1 MASDHASHER
11 IDNILHKYEASIPD
25 KWQQNILAEPAE
37 IALANELDEKLP
49 KLDILLN
56 EQNYMGAMEAINSF
70 VPGLNNFFEKQWLWL
85 KIFQSEII
93 VWRFWMRLEKPLP
106 KLHIF
111 HQCRFNPG
119 L

>member
-1 MASDHASHER
+1 M
-11 IDNILHKYEASIPD
+11 KASIPD

-70 VPGLNNFFEKQWLWL
+70 VPGLNNFFEKTMVMAEDISIRNNRMALL
-85 KIFQSEII
+85 DALGKAFAKIA
-93 VWRFWMRLEKPLP
+93 
-106 KLHIF
+106 HISSM
-111 HQCRFNPG
+111 QI
-119 L
+119 